1 MDKSDMQKK
10 ALTLEDLMA
19 AESSVEILRH
29 SQKNWYPEDVRA
41 LQNKLPVKRNS
52 QLYKLDPH
60 FARGHFESR
69 RTVEQSCHATECMN
83 E

>member
-52 QLYKLDPH
+52 QLYKLDPILQEDILRVGGRLNK
-60 FARGHFESR
+60 AAMP
-69 RTVEQSCHATECMN
+69 QNA
-83 E
+83 